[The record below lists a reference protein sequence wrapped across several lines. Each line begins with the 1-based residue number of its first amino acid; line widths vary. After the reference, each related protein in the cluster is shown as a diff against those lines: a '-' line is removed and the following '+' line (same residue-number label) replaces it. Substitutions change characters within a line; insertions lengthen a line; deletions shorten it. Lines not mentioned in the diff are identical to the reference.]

1 MSNIINAICN
11 LVENPRT
18 ELMHKGGSHNRA
30 NSMGEALEEYI
41 KDLFAGVTENTTDEM
56 RDELIQGAFSY
67 TGNQSNP
74 PDAMLWGGNNG
85 DAIEIKKIESP
96 TSALALNS
104 SYPKHKLY
112 ASSSMIST
120 ACRKCEDWTE
130 RDIIYAVGVVGKATE
145 KLESLAFVYGED
157 YCASKECYERIK
169 STIKNG
175 VETISNV
182 EFSPSKELGHVNRVD
197 PLGITY
203 LRIRGMWG
211 IENPFKAFER
221 YYQRDKNHKFDFMAI
236 INEDKYNS
244 FENTVVLEKFA
255 EQNSNLNIKNIKIK
269 NPDNPSRLVEAK
281 LITFF
286 IGEKE

>member
-11 LVENPRT
+11 LVENPQT
-18 ELMHKGGSHNRA
+18 ELLRKGESHNRA

-41 KDLFAGVTENTTDEM
+41 KDLFAGVSENAVDEM

-74 PDAMLWGGNNG
+74 PDAMLWGGNKG

-120 ACRKCEDWTE
+120 ACRECEDWTE
-130 RDIIYAVGVVGKATE
+130 RDIIYAVGVVGKTTE

-157 YCASKECYERIK
+157 YCASKECYERIIHDPLNVSSVDISK
-169 STIKNG
+169 SNWNIKNPF
-175 VETISNV
+175 EAFENIYHIDKTKSFNFFAIISN
-182 EFSPSKELGHVNRVD
+182 D
-197 PLGITY
+197 
-203 LRIRGMWG
+203 
-211 IENPFKAFER
+211 
-221 YYQRDKNHKFDFMAI
+221 KFD
-236 INEDKYNS
+236 S
-244 FENTVVLEKFA
+244 FENKNRLYDLANK
-255 EQNSNLNIKNIKIK
+255 NLKVTEIKIK
-269 NPDNPSRLVEAK
+269 NSNNPKSEKNAK
-281 LITFF
+281 LITYSL
-286 IGEKE
+286 EAA

>member
-11 LVENPRT
+11 LAENPQT
-18 ELMHKGGSHNRA
+18 ELMHKGKSHNRA

-41 KDLFAGVTENTTDEM
+41 KDLFAGVTENMTDEM

-96 TSALALNS
+96 TFALALNS

-112 ASSSMIST
+112 ASSPMIST

-157 YCASKECYERIK
+157 YCAGKECYEKIIHDPLNIASVDISK
-169 STIKNG
+169 SNWNIKN
-175 VETISNV
+175 
-182 EFSPSKELGHVNRVD
+182 
-197 PLGITY
+197 
-203 LRIRGMWG
+203 
-211 IENPFKAFER
+211 PFEAFEDI
-221 YYQRDKNHKFDFMAI
+221 YHVDKTKPFNFFAI
-236 INEDKYNS
+236 INNEKFDS
-244 FENTVVLEKFA
+244 FENK
-255 EQNSNLNIKNIKIK
+255 NSLYNLAGKNLKIVEVKIK
-269 NPDNPSRLVEAK
+269 NPNNLKPEKNAK
-281 LITFF
+281 LITYSL
-286 IGEKE
+286 EAA

>member
-85 DAIEIKKIESP
+85 DAIEIKKIESS

-120 ACRKCEDWTE
+120 ACRECEDWTE

-145 KLESLAFVYGED
+145 KLESLTFVYGED
-157 YCASKECYERIK
+157 YCASKECYEEIIHDPLNIASVDISK
-169 STIKNG
+169 SNWNIKN
-175 VETISNV
+175 
-182 EFSPSKELGHVNRVD
+182 
-197 PLGITY
+197 
-203 LRIRGMWG
+203 
-211 IENPFKAFER
+211 PFEAFEDI
-221 YYQRDKNHKFDFMAI
+221 YHIDKTKPFNFFAI
-236 INEDKYNS
+236 INNEKFDS
-244 FENTVVLEKFA
+244 FENKNRLYDLANK
-255 EQNSNLNIKNIKIK
+255 NLKVTEIKIK
-269 NPDNPSRLVEAK
+269 NSNNPKSEKNAK
-281 LITFF
+281 LITYSL
-286 IGEKE
+286 EAA